1 MEIDPQ
7 SGYCKTNGV
16 FYSKRKPAA
25 IPDQDDPLDVPNF
38 VLSRHEQG
46 NQMAFVDA
54 ITGLHVTYSHLRRS
68 AMAAA
73 AGLHQLGVQHGD
85 IILIVSPN
93 FLQFPAL
100 AMGIMSIGAVL
111 STANP
116 LYTSSELQKQ
126 IEDSMP
132 VLVFTTPQLL
142 NKFNK
147 MNVRIV
153 MIGTPEESRKYNAP
167 VISSLSSL
175 LSSDPANKPPTKI
188 RQDSTAVVLYSS
200 GTTGRSK
207 GVVST
212 HRNLIVTTSILC
224 TLMGSCK
231 DVYLCFIPLFHM
243 YGFNTFVC
251 GLMAIGATVVILP
264 KFTMEGMLMAIQ
276 RYRVTHIPAVPA
288 IAIRLSK
295 LPNVDQKYD
304 LSSLKEVMI
313 GGASMGREQMEAFR
327 SRFPGIGISQIYGMT
342 ELSGSV
348 IKSEGNDIKHYGSVG
363 ILVPNVE
370 AKVVDIVTGKPLPPN
385 ARGELCFRGPM
396 VMKEYY
402 KNKEATSSSIDSEGW
417 LHSGDICRINEEG
430 HVYIV
435 DRLKELIKY
444 KGLQIAPAELEEL
457 LLCNPEIEDSAVIPY
472 PDEEAGEVPMAF
484 IAKKPT
490 SNLTAEDVIEFVG
503 RQVAPYKKIRRVAF
517 VVSIPRTE
525 SGKILRKHLRALVEP
540 KTSTPSRL

>member
-7 SGYCKTNGV
+7 SGYCNTKGV
-16 FYSKRKPAA
+16 YYSKRKPAE
-25 IPDQDDPLDVPNF
+25 IPHQNDPLDVPTF
-38 VLSRHEQG
+38 VLSRHDHG
-46 NQMAFVDA
+46 NHSALVDA
-54 ITGLHVTYSHLRRS
+54 ITGAHITYSQLRCS

-85 IILIVSPN
+85 IVLIVSPN

-116 LYTSSELQKQ
+116 LYTSSELRKQ

-132 VLVFTTPQLL
+132 VLVFTTPHLL
-142 NKFNK
+142 HKFNN

-153 MIGTPEESRKYNAP
+153 MIGTHEQSGTYDPP

-175 LSSDPANKPPTKI
+175 FDSDPANKPPKKI
-188 RQDSTAVVLYSS
+188 CQDSTAVMLYSS

-207 GVVST
+207 GVVCT
-212 HRNLIVTTSILC
+212 HRNLIAMTSILC
-224 TLMGSCK
+224 TLMGSSK

-251 GLMAIGATVVILP
+251 GLMAIGATVIILP
-264 KFTMEGMLMAIQ
+264 KFSMEGMLMAIQ

-295 LPNVDQKYD
+295 LPDVDQKYD
-304 LSSLKEVMI
+304 LSSVKEVI
-313 GGASMGREQMEAFR
+313 VGGASMGREQMEAFR
-327 SRFPGIGISQIYGMT
+327 SRFPGIGISQMYGMT
-342 ELSGSV
+342 EMSGSV

-385 ARGELCFRGPM
+385 SSGELCFRGPM

-402 KNKEATSSSIDSEGW
+402 KNKEATSSAIDSEGW

-484 IAKKPT
+484 IARKPA
-490 SNLTAEDVIEFVG
+490 SNLTEEDVMEFVG

-525 SGKILRKHLRALVEP
+525 SGKILRKHLRALVQ
-540 KTSTPSRL
+540 KKASTLSRL

>member
-1 MEIDPQ
+1 MEIDPE
-7 SGYCKTNGV
+7 SGYCNTNGV
-16 FYSKRKPAA
+16 FYSKRKSAE
-25 IPDQDDPLDVPNF
+25 IPHHDDPLDVPAF
-38 VLSRHEQG
+38 VLSRHHPG
-46 NQMAFVDA
+46 NQTALVDA
-54 ITGLHVTYSHLRRS
+54 ITGTHITYSHLRRS

-85 IILIVSPN
+85 IVLIVSPN
-93 FLQFPAL
+93 FLQFPVL
-100 AMGIMSIGAVL
+100 AMGIMSIGAVV

-142 NKFNK
+142 HKFNNL
-147 MNVRIV
+147 NVRIV
-153 MIGTPEESRKYNAP
+153 MIGTHEQSGKDDPP

-175 LSSDPANKPPTKI
+175 LNSDPASKPPVKI
-188 RQDSTAVVLYSS
+188 CQNSAAVLLYSS
-200 GTTGRSK
+200 GTTGQSK

-212 HRNLIVTTSILC
+212 HRNLIAMTSILC
-224 TLMGSCK
+224 TFMGSSK

-251 GLMAIGATVVILP
+251 GLMAIRATVVILP

-276 RYRVTHIPAVPA
+276 RYRVTHLPAVPA

-295 LPNVDQKYD
+295 LPHVDQKYD
-304 LSSLKEVMI
+304 VSSLKEVI
-313 GGASMGREQMEAFR
+313 VGGASMGREQMESFR
-327 SRFPGIGISQIYGMT
+327 SRFPGIGISQMYGMT

-385 ARGELCFRGPM
+385 RRGELCFRGPM

-402 KNKEATSSSIDSEGW
+402 KNKEATLSAIDSEGW

-457 LLCNPEIEDSAVIPY
+457 LLSNPEIEDSAVIPY

-484 IAKKPT
+484 IARKPA
-490 SNLTAEDVIEFVG
+490 SNLTEEDVMEFVG

-525 SGKILRKHLRALVEP
+525 SGKILRKHLKALVEQ
-540 KTSTPSRL
+540 KASFPSKL

>member
-7 SGYCKTNGV
+7 SGYCNTKGV
-16 FYSKRKPAA
+16 YYSKRKPAE
-25 IPDQDDPLDVPNF
+25 IPHQNDPLDVPTF
-38 VLSRHEQG
+38 VLSRHDHG
-46 NQMAFVDA
+46 NHSALVDA
-54 ITGLHVTYSHLRRS
+54 ITGAHITYSQLRCS

-85 IILIVSPN
+85 IVLIVSPN

-116 LYTSSELQKQ
+116 LYTSSELRKQ

-132 VLVFTTPQLL
+132 VLVFTTPHLL
-142 NKFNK
+142 HKFNN

-153 MIGTPEESRKYNAP
+153 MIGTHEQSGTYDPP

-175 LSSDPANKPPTKI
+175 FDSDPANKPPKKI
-188 RQDSTAVVLYSS
+188 CQDSTAVMLYSS

-207 GVVST
+207 GVVCT
-212 HRNLIVTTSILC
+212 HRNLIAMTSILC
-224 TLMGSCK
+224 TLMGSSK

-251 GLMAIGATVVILP
+251 GLMAIGATVIILP
-264 KFTMEGMLMAIQ
+264 KFSMEGMLMAIQ

-295 LPNVDQKYD
+295 LPDVDQKYD
-304 LSSLKEVMI
+304 LSSVKEVI
-313 GGASMGREQMEAFR
+313 VGGASMGREQMEAFR
-327 SRFPGIGISQIYGMT
+327 SRFPGIGISQMYGMT
-342 ELSGSV
+342 EVSGSV

-385 ARGELCFRGPM
+385 RRGELCFRGPM

-402 KNKEATSSSIDSEGW
+402 KNKEATSSAIDSEGW

-484 IAKKPT
+484 IARKPA
-490 SNLTAEDVIEFVG
+490 SNLTEEDVMEFVG

-525 SGKILRKHLRALVEP
+525 SGKILRKHLRALVQ
-540 KTSTPSRL
+540 KKASTLSRL

>member
-7 SGYCKTNGV
+7 SGYCNTNGV
-16 FYSKRKPAA
+16 YYSKRQPAE
-25 IPDQDDPLDVPNF
+25 IPHQDDPLDVPTF
-38 VLSRHEQG
+38 VLSRHDQG
-46 NQMAFVDA
+46 NKTAVVDA
-54 ITGLHVTYSHLRRS
+54 ISGAHITYSHLRRS

-73 AGLHQLGVQHGD
+73 AGLYQLGVQHGD
-85 IILIVSPN
+85 IVLIVSPN

-100 AMGIMSIGAVL
+100 AMGVMSIGAVV

-116 LYTSSELQKQ
+116 LYTSSELRKQ

-132 VLVFTTPQLL
+132 VLVFTTPHLL
-142 NKFNK
+142 HKFNN

-153 MIGTPEESRKYNAP
+153 MIGTHEQSGKHDPP

-175 LSSDPANKPPTKI
+175 FDSDPANKPPKKI
-188 RQDSTAVVLYSS
+188 CQDSTAVVLYSS

-212 HRNLIVTTSILC
+212 HRNLIAMTSILC
-224 TLMGSCK
+224 TLMGSSK

-264 KFTMEGMLMAIQ
+264 KFSMEGMLMAIQ

-295 LPNVDQKYD
+295 LPDVDQKYD
-304 LSSLKEVMI
+304 LSSVKEVI
-313 GGASMGREQMEAFR
+313 VGAASMGREQMEAFR
-327 SRFPGIGISQIYGMT
+327 SRFPGIGISQMYGMT
-342 ELSGSV
+342 EMSGSV

-385 ARGELCFRGPM
+385 RRGELCFRGPM

-402 KNKEATSSSIDSEGW
+402 KNMEATSSVIDSEGW

-484 IAKKPT
+484 IARKPA
-490 SNLTAEDVIEFVG
+490 SNLTEEDVMEFVG
-503 RQVAPYKKIRRVAF
+503 RQVAPYKKIRRVSF
-517 VVSIPRTE
+517 VVSIPRSE
-525 SGKILRKHLRALVEP
+525 SGKILRKHLRAIVQ
-540 KTSTPSRL
+540 KKASTLSRL

>member
-7 SGYCKTNGV
+7 SGYCNTNGV
-16 FYSKRKPAA
+16 YYSKRQPAE
-25 IPDQDDPLDVPNF
+25 IPHQDDPLDVPTF
-38 VLSRHEQG
+38 VLSRHDQG
-46 NQMAFVDA
+46 NKTAVVDA
-54 ITGLHVTYSHLRRS
+54 ISGAHITYSHLRRS

-85 IILIVSPN
+85 IVLIVSPN

-100 AMGIMSIGAVL
+100 AMGIMSIGAVV

-116 LYTSSELQKQ
+116 LYTSSELRKQ

-132 VLVFTTPQLL
+132 VLVFTTPHLL
-142 NKFNK
+142 HKFNN

-153 MIGTPEESRKYNAP
+153 MIGTHEQSGKHDPP

-175 LSSDPANKPPTKI
+175 FDSDPANKPPKKI
-188 RQDSTAVVLYSS
+188 CQDSTAVVLYSS

-212 HRNLIVTTSILC
+212 HRNLIAMTSILC
-224 TLMGSCK
+224 TLMGSSK

-264 KFTMEGMLMAIQ
+264 KFSMEGMLMAIQ

-295 LPNVDQKYD
+295 LPDVDQKYD
-304 LSSLKEVMI
+304 LSSVKEVI
-313 GGASMGREQMEAFR
+313 VGAASMGREQMEAFR
-327 SRFPGIGISQIYGMT
+327 SRFPGIGISQMYGMT
-342 ELSGSV
+342 EMSGSV

-370 AKVVDIVTGKPLPPN
+370 AKVVDIVTGKSLPPN
-385 ARGELCFRGPM
+385 RRGELCFRGPM

-402 KNKEATSSSIDSEGW
+402 KNIEATSSAIDSEGW

-484 IAKKPT
+484 IARKPA
-490 SNLTAEDVIEFVG
+490 SNLTEEDVMEFVG

-525 SGKILRKHLRALVEP
+525 SGKILRKHLRALVQ
-540 KTSTPSRL
+540 KNASTLSRL

>member
-7 SGYCKTNGV
+7 SGYCNTNGV
-16 FYSKRKPAA
+16 YYSKRQPAE
-25 IPDQDDPLDVPNF
+25 IPHQDDPLDVPTF
-38 VLSRHEQG
+38 VLSRHDQG
-46 NQMAFVDA
+46 NKTAVVDA
-54 ITGLHVTYSHLRRS
+54 ISGAHITYSHLRRS

-85 IILIVSPN
+85 IVLIVSPN

-100 AMGIMSIGAVL
+100 AMGIMSIGAVV

-116 LYTSSELQKQ
+116 LYTSSELRKQ

-132 VLVFTTPQLL
+132 VLVFTTPHLL
-142 NKFNK
+142 HKFNN

-153 MIGTPEESRKYNAP
+153 MIGTHEQSGKHDPP

-175 LSSDPANKPPTKI
+175 FDSDPANKPPKKI
-188 RQDSTAVVLYSS
+188 CQDSTAVVLYSS

-212 HRNLIVTTSILC
+212 HRNLIAMTSILC
-224 TLMGSCK
+224 TLMGSSK

-264 KFTMEGMLMAIQ
+264 KFSMEGMLMAIQ

-295 LPNVDQKYD
+295 LPDVDQKYD
-304 LSSLKEVMI
+304 LSSVKEVI
-313 GGASMGREQMEAFR
+313 VGAASMGREQMEAFR
-327 SRFPGIGISQIYGMT
+327 SRFPGIGISQMYGMT
-342 ELSGSV
+342 EMSGSV

-385 ARGELCFRGPM
+385 RRGELCFRGPM

-402 KNKEATSSSIDSEGW
+402 KNMEATSSVIDSEGW

-484 IAKKPT
+484 IARKPA
-490 SNLTAEDVIEFVG
+490 SNLTEEDVMEFVG

-525 SGKILRKHLRALVEP
+525 SGKILRKHLRALVQ
-540 KTSTPSRL
+540 KNTSTLSRL

>member
-1 MEIDPQ
+1 MEIDPY
-7 SGYCKTNGV
+7 SGYCKANGV

-25 IPDQDDPLDVPNF
+25 IPRQDDLLDVTTF
-38 VLSRHEQG
+38 VLSRHKQG
-46 NQMAFVDA
+46 NQTALVDA
-54 ITGLHVTYSHLRRS
+54 ITGIHITYSQLRRS

-73 AGLHQLGVQHGD
+73 AGLHQLGVRHGD
-85 IILIVSPN
+85 IVLIVSPN

-132 VLVFTTPQLL
+132 VLVFTTPDLL
-142 NKFNK
+142 HKFNG
-147 MNVRIV
+147 MNLRIV
-153 MIGTPEESRKYNAP
+153 MVGTHEESAKYNAP

-175 LSSDPANKPPTKI
+175 LKSDPASKPPTKI
-188 RQDSTAVVLYSS
+188 RQDSTAVLLYSS

-212 HRNLIVTTSILC
+212 HRNLIAMTSILC

-276 RYRVTHIPAVPA
+276 RYKVTHLPAVPA

-295 LPNVDQKYD
+295 LPDFEQKYD
-304 LSSLKEVMI
+304 LSSLKKVI
-313 GGASMGREQMEAFR
+313 TGGASMGREQMQAFR
-327 SRFPGIGISQIYGMT
+327 NRFPGIGISQMYGMT
-342 ELSGSV
+342 EMSGSV

-402 KNKEATSSSIDSEGW
+402 KNKEATSLSIDSEGW
-417 LHSGDICRINEEG
+417 LHSGDICCINEEG

-444 KGLQIAPAELEEL
+444 KGLQIAPAELEAL
-457 LLCNPEIEDSAVIPY
+457 LLSNPEIEDSAVIPY

-484 IAKKPT
+484 IAKKPK
-490 SNLTAEDVIEFVG
+490 SNLTAEDVIDFVG

-517 VVSIPRTE
+517 VVSIPRAE
-525 SGKILRKHLRALVEP
+525 SGKILRKNLRTLVEQQ
-540 KTSTPSRL
+540 TSTHSRL

>member
-7 SGYCKTNGV
+7 SGYCNTKGV
-16 FYSKRKPAA
+16 YYSKRKPAE
-25 IPDQDDPLDVPNF
+25 IPHQNDPLDVPTF
-38 VLSRHEQG
+38 VLSRHDHG
-46 NQMAFVDA
+46 NRSALVDA
-54 ITGLHVTYSHLRRS
+54 VTGAHITYSQLRCS

-85 IILIVSPN
+85 IVLIVSPN

-116 LYTSSELQKQ
+116 LYTSSELRKQ

-132 VLVFTTPQLL
+132 VLVFTTPHLL
-142 NKFNK
+142 HKFNN

-153 MIGTPEESRKYNAP
+153 MIGTHKQSGKYDPP

-175 LSSDPANKPPTKI
+175 FDSDPANKPPKKI
-188 RQDSTAVVLYSS
+188 CQDSTAVVLYSS

-207 GVVST
+207 GVVCT
-212 HRNLIVTTSILC
+212 HRNLIAMTSILC
-224 TLMGSCK
+224 TLMGSSK

-251 GLMAIGATVVILP
+251 GLMAIGATVIILP
-264 KFTMEGMLMAIQ
+264 KFSMEGMLMAIQ
-276 RYRVTHIPAVPA
+276 RYRVTHIPVVPA

-295 LPNVDQKYD
+295 LPDVDQKYD
-304 LSSLKEVMI
+304 LSSVKEVI
-313 GGASMGREQMEAFR
+313 VGGASMGREQMEAFR
-327 SRFPGIGISQIYGMT
+327 SRFPGIGISQMYGMT
-342 ELSGSV
+342 EMSGSV

-385 ARGELCFRGPM
+385 RRGELCFRGPM

-402 KNKEATSSSIDSEGW
+402 KNKEATSSAIDSEGW

-484 IAKKPT
+484 IARKPA
-490 SNLTAEDVIEFVG
+490 SNLTEEDVMEFVG

-525 SGKILRKHLRALVEP
+525 SGKILRKHLRALVQ
-540 KTSTPSRL
+540 KKASTLSRL